1 MVKEEERVERERG
14 RQMKST
20 LESVDCDLCFLSH
33 RTEAMIRP
41 QFSGVVFTTYFPRP
55 HSRSRQT
62 NRETGAVQFVI
73 FALVAQSFLAASRS
87 LSFLLVPA
95 AATEQGG

>member
-1 MVKEEERVERERG
+1 
-14 RQMKST
+14 MKST